1 VSELG
6 RLETI
11 YRRLP
16 PPVQNLVF
24 SAWGL
29 RSRHVRFGGE
39 FPALLESLE
48 QSDFDGLDAIRHRQA
63 VSFRAMLRHAVST
76 VPHYGDLRG
85 VENVDGDPE
94 AMLDRLAE
102 LPLTT
107 KGSVKASPDRFL
119 PERIPEGGR
128 IAMRTSG
135 TTGTPLTI
143 FQTLHAVRFQ
153 WAIWWRHKARFGIRP
168 GEPFLSFGARVPVL
182 GEKPRVPWRENY
194 ALRQTY
200 LVTSLLRGRVL
211 EQAIDL
217 VRRRRFAYFTG
228 YPSAMYVLAREILDR
243 GVDLE
248 HPPRMIFTGSDAL
261 TPGFRGVIERA
272 FRSTISDN
280 FGSAEMCGNLSQ
292 CPDGRYHVDHELGIV
307 ELLPVAH
314 TDDSSVRRIVCTGLV
329 NRAMPLIRYDLG
341 DFARVSD
348 EPCRC
353 GRSSPSVLSVEGRA
367 EDFIQAPDGRLVT
380 GLNQVLEWVP
390 ELIEA
395 QVRQEEPNVLY
406 VLLVTREPVSK
417 PQRMVLLG
425 ELRKRVGEAM
435 DIRLRRVDHIPREA
449 NGKFR
454 AVLSAVAAPLGESA
468 DEGA

>member
-1 VSELG
+1 
-6 RLETI
+6 
-11 YRRLP
+11 
-16 PPVQNLVF
+16 
-24 SAWGL
+24 
-29 RSRHVRFGGE
+29 
-39 FPALLESLE
+39 
-48 QSDFDGLDAIRHRQA
+48 
-63 VSFRAMLRHAVST
+63 
-76 VPHYGDLRG
+76 
-85 VENVDGDPE
+85 
-94 AMLDRLAE
+94 
-102 LPLTT
+102 
-107 KGSVKASPDRFL
+107 
-119 PERIPEGGR
+119 
-128 IAMRTSG
+128 MRTSG

-153 WAIWWRHKARFGIRP
+153 WAIWWRHKTRFGIRP

-182 GEKPRVPWRENY
+182 GDRPGVPWRENY

-200 LVTSLLRGRVL
+200 LVTSLLQGHVL
-211 EQAIDL
+211 DQAIDL
-217 VRRRRFAYFTG
+217 LRRRRFAYFTG
-228 YPSAMYVLAREILDR
+228 YPSAMYVLACEILDR

-261 TPGFRGVIERA
+261 APGFRGVIEQA

-292 CPDGRYHVDHELGIV
+292 CPNGRYHVDHELGIV

-314 TDDSSVRRIVCTGLV
+314 ADDPSLRRIVCTGLV

-348 EPCRC
+348 EPCGC
-353 GRSSPSVLSVEGRA
+353 GRGSPSVVSVEGRA

-390 ELIEA
+390 DLIEA
-395 QVRQEEPNVLY
+395 QVRQEEPNAIC
-406 VLLVTREPVSK
+406 VLLVTREPVSES
-417 PQRMVLLG
+417 QRTVLFR

-435 DIRLRRVDHIPREA
+435 DIHLRRVDHIPREA

-454 AVLSAVAAPLGESA
+454 AVLSAVTAPVRKPAEESA
-468 DEGA
+468 